1 MNYNSLSMASFIVC
15 VRIVPIVYG
24 STERK
29 TTRLCSCNRATLYT
43 NDRYSI
49 LTFVQIN
56 RRSQNTYYNIT
67 YIRHLIA
74 NLRKLN
80 KSKRRVSR
88 NRSEILAYLM
98 DNDSLSNLFKTR
110 RGAQSGGDTS
120 SHEMPQNIEFDFA
133 VEALAVY

>member
-15 VRIVPIVYG
+15 VRIAPIVYG
-24 STERK
+24 STKRK
-29 TTRLCSCNRATLYT
+29 TTRLCSCNRATLYI

-56 RRSQNTYYNIT
+56 HRSYNTAKNTT

-74 NLRKLN
+74 NLGKLN

-88 NRSEILAYLM
+88 NRSKILAYLM
-98 DNDSLSNLFKTR
+98 DNDSLSNLLKTR
-110 RGAQSGGDTS
+110 
-120 SHEMPQNIEFDFA
+120 
-133 VEALAVY
+133 